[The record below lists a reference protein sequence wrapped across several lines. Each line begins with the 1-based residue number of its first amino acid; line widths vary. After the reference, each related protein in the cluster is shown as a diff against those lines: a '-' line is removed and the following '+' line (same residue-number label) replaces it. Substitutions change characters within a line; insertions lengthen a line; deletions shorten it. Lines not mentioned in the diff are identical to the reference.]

1 MKIMALDVG
10 RVRIGIAISD
20 SLGIIASPYEN
31 YDRKNISSDIAH
43 IKNVIEQNGVTKV
56 LVGLPVSMDGSLNE
70 QCRSVMGF
78 TDELKKAIS
87 LPVEYV
93 DERFSSLSAERV
105 LLSAD
110 VSRKDRKKVR
120 DKLAASI
127 FLQNYLDKIKNK
139 NQGEY

>member
-1 MKIMALDVG
+1 MRIMALDVG

-20 SLGIIASPYEN
+20 SLGLIATPYEN
-31 YDRKNISSDIAH
+31 YDRRNISSDIAH
-43 IKNVIEQNGVTKV
+43 IKNIIEQNRVAKV
-56 LVGLPVSMDGSLNE
+56 LIGLPVSMDGSLNE
-70 QCRSVMGF
+70 QCSSVMGF
-78 TDELKKAIS
+78 AEELEKAVN

-93 DERFSSLSAERV
+93 DERFSSVSAERV
-105 LLSAD
+105 LLFAD

-127 FLQNYLDKIKNK
+127 FLQSYLDKLKNK